1 MPHPPAA
8 RDIVLVVAGARA
20 SNRPSQLGARTHK
33 SNSMGASLANVRY
46 APVATKFRTAPND
59 AMANS

>member
-1 MPHPPAA
+1 MKWIAVSKLKLASPAKG
-8 RDIVLVVAGARA
+8 REPINVPGE
-20 SNRPSQLGARTHK
+20 P
-33 SNSMGASLANVRY
+33 LAKVRY